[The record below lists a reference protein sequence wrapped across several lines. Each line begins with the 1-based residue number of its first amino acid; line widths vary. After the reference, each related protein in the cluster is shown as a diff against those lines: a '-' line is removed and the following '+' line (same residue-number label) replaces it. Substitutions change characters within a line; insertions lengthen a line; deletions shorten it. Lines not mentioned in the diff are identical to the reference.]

1 MIKFN
6 SVAKM
11 LALTLSAAIISAF
24 SVSAEENSEHITM
37 YDNVAWQPAGEGAE
51 AAILWG
57 SEEDNDAVWAFRM
70 QPGTAFP
77 LHAHTH
83 DYNGLAIQG
92 NWVHI
97 DAEGNEVTT
106 AQDSFALIKGGE
118 LHGDRCEGPEVCI
131 TLVDLDGPR
140 DFIFPE

>member
-1 MIKFN
+1 MIKLKPI
-6 SVAKM
+6 ATA
-11 LALTLSAAIISAF
+11 LALTLSAAIISAPA
-24 SVSAEENSEHITM
+24 VSAEESSEHFTN
-37 YDNVAWQPAGEGAE
+37 YDNLAWEQVAEGAE

-70 QPGTAFP
+70 QPGVAFP

-97 DAEGNEVTT
+97 DAEGNEVAT
-106 AQDSFALIKGGE
+106 ARNSFAFIKGGE
-118 LHGDRCEGPEVCI
+118 FHGDRCEGPEVCI

-140 DFIFPE
+140 DLYFPE